1 MHVERASDD
10 IYIFT
15 SDRYAQVTASL
26 IISNGTGVL
35 IDTMLYPSEAARI
48 ALHARQH
55 CPNGVRYIIYTGH
68 EADHTYGAFLFPRA
82 EIIAHERAREIILE
96 KGPPA
101 LVRARESLP
110 EMGPVMLRPPTITF
124 SGGSFMLRL
133 PGKTLE
139 IMHMPGHTADGCSV
153 LLHEERILFAGD
165 AVMALPTVVNGDAMQ
180 LKASIERA
188 AAMSLEYIV
197 QGHGELILRG
207 EIKDT
212 LKRQVG
218 YLDNLMQKV
227 QRVVD
232 TGGARDDVRAITIE
246 SCGLSRVLLNGT
258 VGQLHTSNVLSLYDR
273 YAQERPAGA
282 FTAIEDEAEP
292 AVKPS
297 GRAATKAKK
306 SKGEKAAPAEEAATP
321 SAETTPTKP
330 AAGRRTIHTP
340 ATPTAPIGR
349 SSRTV

>member
-55 CPNGVRYIIYTGH
+55 CPHGVRYIIYTGH

-82 EIIAHERAREIILE
+82 EIIAHEKAREVILE

-101 LVRARESLP
+101 LAQVRETLP

-124 SGGSFMLRL
+124 GSGSFMLRL

-139 IMHMPGHTADGCSV
+139 VMHMPGHTPDGCSV

-165 AVMALPTVVNGDAMQ
+165 AIMALPTMVNGDAVQ

-212 LKRQVG
+212 LKRQAG
-218 YLDNLMQKV
+218 YLDSLMQKV

-232 TGGARDDVRAITIE
+232 TGGSRDDVRTITIE

-258 VGQLHTSNVLSLYDR
+258 VGQLHLSNALALYDR
-273 YAQERPAGA
+273 YVQERPAGMPVVA
-282 FTAIEDEAEP
+282 EEEAEASVSTNGRKTTKSRKTKVEKLP
-292 AVKPS
+292 A
-297 GRAATKAKK
+297 A
-306 SKGEKAAPAEEAATP
+306 GEAPQAQPDAAPTP
-321 SAETTPTKP
+321 KP

-340 ATPTAPIGR
+340 AAPIGR

>member
-1 MHVERASDD
+1 
-10 IYIFT
+10 
-15 SDRYAQVTASL
+15 L
-26 IISNGTGVL
+26 
-35 IDTMLYPSEAARI
+35 
-48 ALHARQH
+48 
-55 CPNGVRYIIYTGH
+55 
-68 EADHTYGAFLFPRA
+68 
-82 EIIAHERAREIILE
+82 
-96 KGPPA
+96 
-101 LVRARESLP
+101 
-110 EMGPVMLRPPTITF
+110 
-124 SGGSFMLRL
+124 
-133 PGKTLE
+133 
-139 IMHMPGHTADGCSV
+139 
-153 LLHEERILFAGD
+153 
-165 AVMALPTVVNGDAMQ
+165 Q

-282 FTAIEDEAEP
+282 FMAIEDEVEP
-292 AVKPS
+292 VSKPN

-306 SKGEKAAPAEEAATP
+306 SKGEKTPPAEEAATP
-321 SAETTPTKP
+321 SAETTPTAKP

-340 ATPTAPIGR
+340 PAPIGR

>member
-82 EIIAHERAREIILE
+82 EVIAHEKARDVILE
-96 KGPPA
+96 KGPAA
-101 LVRARESLP
+101 LLRAREAMP
-110 EMGPVMLRPPTITF
+110 EMAPVMLRPPTITF
-124 SGGSFMLRL
+124 ASGTFKLRL

-139 IMHMPGHTADGCSV
+139 VMHMPGHTADGCAV

-165 AVMALPTVVNGDAMQ
+165 AIMALPTVVNGDAAQ

-218 YLDNLMQKV
+218 YLDNLTQKV
-227 QRVVD
+227 QKVVD
-232 TGGARDDVRAITIE
+232 AGGSRDDVRAITVE

-258 VGQLHTSNVLSLYDR
+258 VGQLHLSNTLALYDR
-273 YAQERPAGA
+273 YSHERPAGA
-282 FTAIEDEAEP
+282 LMAADSETEAD
-292 AVKPS
+292 KPT
-297 GRAATKAKK
+297 GRAAKPKTRK
-306 SKGEKAAPAEEAATP
+306 SEKAAPPAESPSAAPENTP
-321 SAETTPTKP
+321 SAKP

-340 ATPTAPIGR
+340 VAPIGR

>member
-82 EIIAHERAREIILE
+82 EVIAHEKAREVILE
-96 KGPPA
+96 KGPAA
-101 LVRARESLP
+101 LLRAREAMP

-124 SGGSFMLRL
+124 ASGTFKLRL

-139 IMHMPGHTADGCSV
+139 VMHMPGHTADGCAV

-165 AVMALPTVVNGDAMQ
+165 AIMSLPTVVNGDAGQ

-188 AAMSLEYIV
+188 SAMSLEYIV

-212 LKRQVG
+212 LKRQVS
-218 YLDNLMQKV
+218 YLESLTQKV

-232 TGGARDDVRAITIE
+232 TGGARDDVRAITVE

-258 VGQLHTSNVLSLYDR
+258 VGQLHLGNALAIYDR
-273 YAQERPAGA
+273 YAQERPIGSAAFIDEGMEPEKAGA
-282 FTAIEDEAEP
+282 RATTKPKARKSEKSPAAAETPAVAEP
-292 AVKPS
+292 A
-297 GRAATKAKK
+297 
-306 SKGEKAAPAEEAATP
+306 P
-321 SAETTPTKP
+321 SAKP
-330 AAGRRTIHTP
+330 VAGRRTIHT
-340 ATPTAPIGR
+340 AVTPIGR
-349 SSRTV
+349 PSRTV